1 MDYEKRFV
9 SPLKGKFIDLMLSSY
24 KKKLSKYTNDEQQAE
39 IFSDT
44 VEGLRKRVKV
54 MPIPDTDMF
63 IIIVKDYDPTRAA
76 VTANVIARSYVIF
89 DLEQQLADLSIK
101 YGDKQSS
108 VLELKYN
115 INKMIQNLNGNPLSN
130 IDAIGPATVKIIQQ
144 ADPPLEPKGPR
155 KSLVLL
161 MGLVMSVF
169 LGVMLAFIFEYLDT
183 TFRSPR
189 QIEAELNLPFLGSV
203 PRRRWGEKLL
213 IQIKK
218 KKTRYTHFYQVLCD
232 QLFLMMKD
240 KALKSILVTAAGPRE
255 GTSAIITNLG
265 LYLSGSAN
273 HHVLLLDANFRGP
286 SLHKLLKVD
295 NTLGFAELIEGK
307 ASFDEVI
314 RQAGNNL
321 YFISAGQTDS
331 NPVIL
336 FNSPKVKEL
345 IEETKKKF
353 EVILIDCPNVMGFK
367 ESISLAEQTDA
378 TVVVVNE
385 GATRRQIVKLALKPL
400 WAKKINLL
408 GVVLN
413 NRTFPI
419 PKFLYERV

>member
-1 MDYEKRFV
+1 MENSTDQPGTTTLRDFLGVLFRQKIVIITTIVTVLVTVFLGLSLKTPVYEAQVKMLISAQKLVQAPNYRDLIGDRNVEESQTQSEIVTSAPVLKRVVKSLRLDQEPMDYEKRFV

-155 KSLVLL
+155 KSLV
-161 MGLVMSVF
+161 
-169 LGVMLAFIFEYLDT
+169 
-183 TFRSPR
+183 
-189 QIEAELNLPFLGSV
+189 
-203 PRRRWGEKLL
+203 
-213 IQIKK
+213 
-218 KKTRYTHFYQVLCD
+218 
-232 QLFLMMKD
+232 
-240 KALKSILVTAAGPRE
+240 
-255 GTSAIITNLG
+255 
-265 LYLSGSAN
+265 
-273 HHVLLLDANFRGP
+273 
-286 SLHKLLKVD
+286 
-295 NTLGFAELIEGK
+295 
-307 ASFDEVI
+307 
-314 RQAGNNL
+314 
-321 YFISAGQTDS
+321 
-331 NPVIL
+331 
-336 FNSPKVKEL
+336 
-345 IEETKKKF
+345 
-353 EVILIDCPNVMGFK
+353 
-367 ESISLAEQTDA
+367 
-378 TVVVVNE
+378 
-385 GATRRQIVKLALKPL
+385 
-400 WAKKINLL
+400 
-408 GVVLN
+408 
-413 NRTFPI
+413 
-419 PKFLYERV
+419 